1 MNTPIAAG
9 TPADRI
15 PLRAALH
22 AAAQELNRQEPPA
35 WLAHTTLARA
45 AAVLPHPAAGGAPAR
60 RFGGWWTGAAATFA
74 SVLLVSVLLLI
85 AVPAPRPDDATLHQ
99 ASRPSGFLP
108 LVSAQTLTDAAD
120 RPAAAWL
127 VETEM
132 PRDRLAALG
141 LPFDPGRAG
150 DSVRAELLMHPSGQ
164 VLAVRL
170 MPE

>member
-9 TPADRI
+9 PPAERV
-15 PLRAALH
+15 PLRAALR
-22 AAAQELNRQEPPA
+22 AAAAEMNRQEPPA

-45 AAVLPHPAAGGAPAR
+45 AAALPRPAGSAPPR
-60 RFGGWWTGAAATFA
+60 RFGGWWTGAAAAFT
-74 SVLLVSVLLLI
+74 SVLLVSVLLLV
-85 AVPAPRPDDATLHQ
+85 AGPAPRPDDAAARL
-99 ASRPSGFLP
+99 AGRPSDFLP
-108 LVSAQTLTDAAD
+108 LVSAEILADAAM
-120 RPAAAWL
+120 RPAPAWL

-132 PRDRLAALG
+132 PRERLAALG

-150 DSVRAELLMHPSGQ
+150 ESVRAELLMHPSGQ